1 MSKIGYP
8 SGSGISGVASLWRM
22 TRDEKEREGY
32 MFSGLRLVRNRA
44 AEDIPEVEF
53 ILPGNTPSPDFR
65 LGDIVLFYVC
75 DTDAD
80 RVSTRQVFKATIAS
94 MTADRVVL
102 RLRDNQSYAEALP
115 IASCYA
121 VEHDY
126 VDSSF
131 LLQYKGLYTMLDAS
145 PHRFVGRRGG
155 RVASP
160 KYVSSIVL

>member
-1 MSKIGYP
+1 
-8 SGSGISGVASLWRM
+8 
-22 TRDEKEREGY
+22 
-32 MFSGLRLVRNRA
+32 MFSGLRLVRNCA

-126 VDSSF
+126 VFFVFVTVQRFVCDVGCLS
-131 LLQYKGLYTMLDAS
+131 AS
-145 PHRFVGRRGG
+145 QGFVGRRGG

>member
-1 MSKIGYP
+1 
-8 SGSGISGVASLWRM
+8 
-22 TRDEKEREGY
+22 

-131 LLQYKGLYTMLDAS
+131 
-145 PHRFVGRRGG
+145 
-155 RVASP
+155 
-160 KYVSSIVL
+160 

>member
-1 MSKIGYP
+1 MAAGDWSDETITIWLCDISIGFMRFVSREHYLSKIGYP

-32 MFSGLRLVRNRA
+32 MFSGLRLVRNCA

-80 RVSTRQVFKATIAS
+80 RVSNPTSFQGD
-94 MTADRVVL
+94 DRFYDG
-102 RLRDNQSYAEALP
+102 RPCR
-115 IASCYA
+115 
-121 VEHDY
+121 VEIT
-126 VDSSF
+126 
-131 LLQYKGLYTMLDAS
+131 G
-145 PHRFVGRRGG
+145 
-155 RVASP
+155 
-160 KYVSSIVL
+160 